1 MKRFIFLSILPI
13 MIYADFLSNYEYAK
27 LLYEK
32 PRGISCVN
40 CHGKKGNGGVL
51 TSYIIELNGN
61 KIIKEIKAPKI
72 NNLNKERFLNAFKK
86 RKRFMPDYYLTKEEL
101 AYIYFYLIKQG
112 NTNEKQK

>member
-1 MKRFIFLSILPI
+1 MKKFLIICILALI
-13 MIYADFLSNYEYAK
+13 SRADFLSNYEYAK
-27 LLYEK
+27 MLYK
-32 PRGISCVN
+32 DPRGISCIN

-72 NNLNKERFLNAFKK
+72 NNLNKEQFLKAFKK
-86 RKRFMPDYYLTKEEL
+86 RKRFMPDYYLTEEEL

-112 NTNEKQK
+112 KTDEKQK